1 MSVTIKFYTFAKRIN
16 STKQPTGSAA
26 LSADCII
33 KRGSSIINPTIEL
46 DIGLA
51 TSPAAYNYAYIADW
65 NRYYFVHDWVFND
78 RLWTCQ
84 LTSDPMASEKT
95 SIGSYH
101 GYVARS
107 ASNYNLRVVDNLYPA
122 LAKNT
127 HEADV
132 KTSPFLDSNA
142 PNGYFILGT
151 QGDGATNNAGAVSY
165 YRCDAGAIQGLL
177 NAFLSNPSQY
187 GQSDI
192 SDDLLKCIFNPL
204 QYIVSCM
211 WVPFAPATQN
221 GDVGLGWWNFN
232 SSYMKPLAS
241 LETGANMIFQIPKH
255 PKASTRGQYLNLPPF
270 ATYKLE
276 AGPFGIVDL
285 DPFNLLDATQLDC
298 NWKVDLMTG
307 SGMFNIKYRDKLC
320 YDQTITAQVGVPVQ
334 MGQNVINQGAIKDTI
349 SAAGNMAHNLLTGK
363 ISAMTANAI
372 TAIGDAA
379 AIGVAVP
386 SSIGSNGTRAFNNS
400 FALMA
405 DFKDIADEDLPFIFE
420 KFYRGKNATGKNGT
434 GLGLYIVKYMIEKMG
449 GKVDL
454 ISNDGL
460 CVKLFF
466 KKIVS

>member
-241 LETGANMIFQIPKH
+241 LETGANMSFQIPKH

-405 DFKDIADEDLPFIFE
+405 DFKDIADEDLASRGRPLCEAKTISTLSGYVVCMDADPE
-420 KFYRGKNATGKNGT
+420 LSCTDGEAETIVNYMNGGFY
-434 GLGLYIVKYMIEKMG
+434 YE
-449 GKVDL
+449 
-454 ISNDGL
+454 
-460 CVKLFF
+460 
-466 KKIVS
+466 